1 MTNTLAAPAVRAGPH
16 ASTLVPTLLAQ
27 ICFGL
32 VMLTLCLPSMQTW
45 GATFNVPQATV
56 QLTFSAYVLAFGF
69 FQLVFGPLSDQH
81 GRRLVV
87 LAGLMVALLGSVIG
101 AFADSMPTLIA
112 ARFLQGAGAAA
123 GIVAGR
129 ASIHDLFEGP
139 TRTRV
144 MAYVGMAMGLC
155 PPFATVVGG
164 QLHTRLGW
172 QSNFVLAGA
181 LALLLIAAAWRYL
194 PATAPKREQPPPAGP
209 WLRTAGAA
217 YLRLLRE
224 PGLVGYVLV
233 MGFTGAAFYAFLS
246 GAPLVLRSFGVGPA
260 GVGWYIAAVPLSYIV
275 GNFITTRLAQR
286 LTHHQLMALG
296 HGVTLVGIA
305 LVMVLAAW
313 RPSPLAFALP
323 LLLFGVGHGL
333 SVPAT
338 LTRTVGLVPALAGAA
353 AALGGVT
360 QQWCGA
366 LGGYAVGW
374 LDHDGGAMPLGWLML
389 VVTGLSALGPAPPLR
404 STPLAWTSLRCSCA
418 GKSVAT
424 AWLG

>member
-1 MTNTLAAPAVRAGPH
+1 MTTTFGPSVPH
-16 ASTLVPTLLAQ
+16 ASPRQGTLVFTLLAQ

-45 GATFNVPQATV
+45 GATFDVSQATV

-81 GRRLVV
+81 GRRPVV
-87 LAGLMVALLGSVIG
+87 LAGLVVALVGSGLGSL
-101 AFADSMPTLIA
+101 ADDMNTLIA

-129 ASIHDLFEGP
+129 ASVHDLFDGA

-155 PPFATVVGG
+155 PPIATVVGG
-164 QLHTRLGW
+164 QLHTRFGW
-172 QSNFVLAGA
+172 QSNFVLASV
-181 LALLLIAAAWRYL
+181 LAMVLMLAAWHWL
-194 PATAPKREQPPPAGP
+194 PRRAPAPSASPTAGP
-209 WLRTAGAA
+209 WLRTAGAS
-217 YLRLLRE
+217 YRRLLQERAFAF
-224 PGLVGYVLV
+224 YVLV

-246 GAPLVLRSFGVGPA
+246 GAPLVLRSYGVGPA
-260 GVGWYIAAVPLSYIV
+260 GVGWYIMVVPLSYIV
-275 GNFITTRLAQR
+275 GNFLTSRVAGRLS
-286 LTHHQLMALG
+286 LHQLMVAGHALSALG
-296 HGVTLVGIA
+296 IVVMMA
-305 LVMVLAAW
+305 LAVW
-313 RPSPLAFALP
+313 GPSSPLSFALP
-323 LLLFGVGHGL
+323 LLLFGMGHGL

-353 AALGGVT
+353 AALSGVT

-374 LDHDGGAMPLGWLML
+374 LDHDQGPLALGALML
-389 VVTGLSALGPAPPLR
+389 LVTLLSASALG
-404 STPLAWTSLRCSCA
+404 LASFRARLS
-418 GKSVAT
+418 
-424 AWLG
+424 

>member
-1 MTNTLAAPAVRAGPH
+1 MTTTVEPAIPH
-16 ASTLVPTLLAQ
+16 NSPRHSTLVPTLLAQ

-32 VMLTLCLPSMQTW
+32 VLLTLCLPSMQTW
-45 GATFNVPQATV
+45 GATFNVTQATV

-81 GRRLVV
+81 GRRPVV
-87 LAGLMVALLGSVIG
+87 LVGLTVALVGSVIG
-101 AFADSMPTLIA
+101 SFAGDVHTLIA

-129 ASIHDLFEGP
+129 ASIHDLFDGP
-139 TRTRV
+139 ARTRV

-164 QLHTRLGW
+164 QLHTRWGW
-172 QSNFVLAGA
+172 QSNFVVASA
-181 LALLLIAAAWRYL
+181 LALVLMAAAWRWL
-194 PATAPKREQPPPAGP
+194 PRRVPTPHPSPPSGP
-209 WLRTAGAA
+209 WLRTTGAA

-224 PGLVGYVLV
+224 PGLLGYVLV

-296 HGVTLVGIA
+296 HAVSASGILLVIA
-305 LVMVLAAW
+305 LAVW

-323 LLLFGVGHGL
+323 LLLFGLGHGL

-360 QQWCGA
+360 QQWGGA
-366 LGGYAVGW
+366 LGGYVVGW
-374 LDHDGGAMPLGWLML
+374 LNHDQGAVALGWLML
-389 VVTGLSALGPAPPLR
+389 VVTLLSASALGLAVLLGRRRLR
-404 STPLAWTSLRCSCA
+404 
-418 GKSVAT
+418 
-424 AWLG
+424 